1 MPKSRRRQSGPT
13 PAGRT
18 SLPDIETPY
27 DILRAVRSGEITEK
41 QLRDQYTV
49 LRDRAQKQL
58 KRMMGSQYSIPGRW
72 ADVEK
77 RGAFWKLSELRD
89 VREIAY
95 ALNDLQEF
103 INAPSA
109 SVSGRRKQ
117 EKEIISMLHEH
128 GYTGINKENIGQFGQ
143 FMEKMRLRYGGRKNY
158 PSGDL
163 AQFYSDSKS
172 QGWAIPVDETELMGA
187 FLQWKNTNAV

>member
-1 MPKSRRRQSGPT
+1 
-13 PAGRT
+13 
-18 SLPDIETPY
+18 
-27 DILRAVRSGEITEK
+27 
-41 QLRDQYTV
+41 
-49 LRDRAQKQL
+49 
-58 KRMMGSQYSIPGRW
+58 MGSQYSVPERW
-72 ADVEK
+72 ADAEK

-117 EKEIISMLHEH
+117 EREMINTLHEH
-128 GYTGINKENIGQFGQ
+128 GYTGINKQNVGEFGQ
-143 FMEKMRLRYGGRKNY
+143 FMEKMRDRMGGRRAY

-163 AQFYSDSKS
+163 AQFFSDSKTR
-172 QGWAIPVDETELMGA
+172 GWSIPVDESELMGA
-187 FLQWKNTNAV
+187 FLQWQKSNAV